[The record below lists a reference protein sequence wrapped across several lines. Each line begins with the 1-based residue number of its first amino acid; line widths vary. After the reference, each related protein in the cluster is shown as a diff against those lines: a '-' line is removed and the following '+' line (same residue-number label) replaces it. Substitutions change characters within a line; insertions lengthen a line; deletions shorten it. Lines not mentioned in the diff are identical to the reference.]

1 MTTLLERSL
10 LAFAVFTGS
19 LAVLNDQL
27 PAAIV
32 TASLLLAWAIVTTA
46 HPREP
51 EDHP

>member
-27 PAAIV
+27 AAAIV
-32 TASLLLAWAIVTTA
+32 TASLLIAWAVVTTA
-46 HPREP
+46 RSR
-51 EDHP
+51 DHA